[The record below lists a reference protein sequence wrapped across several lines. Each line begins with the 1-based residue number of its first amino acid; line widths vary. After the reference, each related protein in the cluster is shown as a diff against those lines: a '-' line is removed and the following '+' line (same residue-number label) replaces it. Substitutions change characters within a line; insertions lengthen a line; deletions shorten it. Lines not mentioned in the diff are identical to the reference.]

1 MPQIAHRA
9 PCFSEGRVAR
19 RPRPALPKGDPMTR
33 FRPLR
38 PTRPLGGALLALAL
52 TVALAAPAHAAP
64 RGGTAFFAS
73 GWRLLSALWAEI
85 GLESDPSGRSL
96 PSSLFSEIGLEADP
110 DGRTAPAMPPASD
123 IGLEADPSG
132 LQAH

>member
-1 MPQIAHRA
+1 
-9 PCFSEGRVAR
+9 
-19 RPRPALPKGDPMTR
+19 MTR

-52 TVALAAPAHAAP
+52 AVALAAPAHAAP

-85 GLESDPSGRSL
+85 GLEFDPGGRTASIGIEADPSGRSL

>member
-52 TVALAAPAHAAP
+52 AVALAAPAHAAP

-85 GLESDPSGRSL
+85 GLE
-96 PSSLFSEIGLEADP
+96 ADP
-110 DGRTAPAMPPASD
+110 DGRTTS
-123 IGLEADPSG
+123 IGIEADPNGRS
-132 LQAH
+132 LPS